1 MSHNTFE
8 FLITTSKGLDGML
21 LEEIAEICPDV
32 ALKSKPGQVLFSGE
46 LADAYKVCIWSRLA
60 NRVLVKLAEGEVNS
74 ADDVYKITDQAN
86 WPTQFG
92 VSDTFM
98 VDFTGTNQSIN
109 NTQFGGLKVK
119 DAIVDQ
125 FTTFFDERPSVSK
138 ISPNIRIQARMWRS
152 ILGIYIDLTGQ
163 SLHQRHYRT
172 KTGLAPVK
180 EHLAS
185 AMLIRSGWTKHTHTP
200 LIDPMCGAGTIA
212 IEAAMIASNMAP
224 GLKRAAWG
232 FDAWKGHNKSCW
244 ESLIIEAEQ
253 ARQSHNSVIWAN
265 DIDGSMVSVAKENAH
280 AAGVFD
286 QIKFSQQDAC
296 GLPATDL
303 PSGYMVSNPPY
314 GERLSETTQLMPVF
328 QKWGSWL
335 KTEFKTWHLSL
346 LTSDRNLLR
355 QMKLAAK
362 KEYKLMNGKLE
373 CLLVNFELDEKN
385 CQVRENKTI
394 NNDFA
399 NRLSKNL
406 VKTNKW
412 LKKQNTN
419 CYRIYDADL
428 PEYNVAVDRYADYLV
443 VQEYSAPKDVP
454 EHKAKRRVQEVMMSL
469 PQVTGISANNIIL
482 KVREQQKG
490 KNQYQKVSQRKEI
503 LEVFENGVKFQVNL
517 YDYLDTGLFLDHR
530 ITRQL
535 IQQKSKSKDVLNL
548 FAYTG
553 SVSVHAALGGAKS
566 VTTVD
571 MSNTYIDWAKE
582 NFKIN
587 RLTGAYE
594 FIQADCLT
602 WLNRHNGKYD
612 LIFID
617 PPSFSN
623 SKRMDGTWDVQR
635 DHVALLTDA
644 LTCLNPGGEIVFS
657 NNLRQF
663 KLDEAAVRELGLNI
677 NNISKQTIPEDF
689 QRNPKI
695 HHCWSLSNAAG

>member
-362 KEYKLMNGKLE
+362 KEYKLMKINDNGIYIDGIDKKILRALMEDARTPILEIARNVGISGAAIHQRLKKLE
-373 CLLVNFELDEKN
+373 KSGLIAGLGETVDEI
-385 CQVRENKTI
+385 R
-394 NNDFA
+394 
-399 NRLSKNL
+399 
-406 VKTNKW
+406 
-412 LKKQNTN
+412 
-419 CYRIYDADL
+419 
-428 PEYNVAVDRYADYLV
+428 
-443 VQEYSAPKDVP
+443 
-454 EHKAKRRVQEVMMSL
+454 EVMRDLRKVDCDILTIGQYLQPTLNHL
-469 PQVTGISANNIIL
+469 PIERYVTP
-482 KVREQQKG
+482 EQFEDYRQQG
-490 KNQYQKVSQRKEI
+490 LALGF
-503 LEVFENGVKFQVNL
+503 LEVVSGVFVRSSYRAEQVLQKNNV
-517 YDYLDTGLFLDHR
+517 GL
-530 ITRQL
+530 
-535 IQQKSKSKDVLNL
+535 V
-548 FAYTG
+548 G
-553 SVSVHAALGGAKS
+553 
-566 VTTVD
+566 
-571 MSNTYIDWAKE
+571 
-582 NFKIN
+582 
-587 RLTGAYE
+587 
-594 FIQADCLT
+594 
-602 WLNRHNGKYD
+602 
-612 LIFID
+612 
-617 PPSFSN
+617 
-623 SKRMDGTWDVQR
+623 
-635 DHVALLTDA
+635 
-644 LTCLNPGGEIVFS
+644 
-657 NNLRQF
+657 
-663 KLDEAAVRELGLNI
+663 
-677 NNISKQTIPEDF
+677 
-689 QRNPKI
+689 
-695 HHCWSLSNAAG
+695 